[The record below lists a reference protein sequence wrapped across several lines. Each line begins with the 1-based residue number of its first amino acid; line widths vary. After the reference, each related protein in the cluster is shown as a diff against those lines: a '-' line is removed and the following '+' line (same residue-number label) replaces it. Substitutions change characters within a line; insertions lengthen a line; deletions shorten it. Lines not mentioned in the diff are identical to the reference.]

1 MPVMLPKASSK
12 LQLTDC
18 TSASFARFTRFRRIS
33 CSSWKPHPTPRT
45 KSMVTSPRVTPNG
58 LHVSVLLCRLKSGRN
73 CSVSTYLL
81 GRRVIRKSAILEKIT
96 WNGACCALYRGFE
109 DIMKQAF
116 RENFMWRTISH
127 LFAGSGAHQHHHHH
141 HHHHLVLDYNITK
154 VL

>member
-58 LHVSVLLCRLKSGRN
+58 LHVSFLLC
-73 CSVSTYLL
+73 
-81 GRRVIRKSAILEKIT
+81 VIRKSAILEKNLLEWGIL
-96 WNGACCALYRGFE
+96 CASPWFRGHYEASVQGKLYVEDDFTLIRGQWSPSASSSSSSSFGTGL
-109 DIMKQAF
+109 QQ
-116 RENFMWRTISH
+116 
-127 LFAGSGAHQHHHHH
+127 LQHHEST
-141 HHHHLVLDYNITK
+141 VNTE
-154 VL
+154 